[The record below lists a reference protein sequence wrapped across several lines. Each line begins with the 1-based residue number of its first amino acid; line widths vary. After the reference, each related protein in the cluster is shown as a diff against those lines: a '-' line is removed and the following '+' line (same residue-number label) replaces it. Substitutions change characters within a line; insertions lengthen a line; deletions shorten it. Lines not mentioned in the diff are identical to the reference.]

1 MKKLTALFIA
11 LVMMMTMT
19 IPALAADETDSE
31 YVKQKGTLVVGITDF
46 APMDYKDEDGNWVGF
61 DADMAAAFAAYL
73 GVQVEFVEI
82 EWDNKVLELNSKS
95 IDCVWNGMTL
105 TPEVTSSM
113 SCSNAYCNNAQVIV
127 TK

>member
-46 APMDYKDEDGNWVGF
+46 APMDYKDED
-61 DADMAAAFAAYL
+61 
-73 GVQVEFVEI
+73 
-82 EWDNKVLELNSKS
+82 
-95 IDCVWNGMTL
+95 
-105 TPEVTSSM
+105 
-113 SCSNAYCNNAQVIV
+113 
-127 TK
+127 